1 MDLLNLCMRIPNL
14 GILIFYLIFVII
26 IPYMLMVSN
35 SNDILKYYM
44 PLLIAFAN
52 LLTLSGDKRV
62 FGNLYQLQP
71 NNFVAFISTN
81 FINLFALF
89 GILWQCLDHSRKYD
103 IDITLSVVY
112 GAILFVIA
120 FPMARQ
126 GMVFILTHVD
136 KYMRKTTDLKYNY
149 NWHLITFGL
158 LYIIF
163 LLGLQAV
170 LLSLIDYK
178 DKDSLNTKKQ
188 SEIRVQQKR
197 TKIIQPQKTQNINKN
212 TENEG
217 NKVETI
223 QQNTNSKK
231 INNILNDIL
240 KSLSNNNNT
249 NKNTLNDSKKN
260 IIDKVSLSNVKNVV
274 NSDSGGTSKSSKSSS
289 KSSSSSRIR
298 KTTTT
303 TTKSRKTTAA

>member
-1 MDLLNLCMRIPNL
+1 MDLLNLCMKIPNL

-26 IPYMLMVSN
+26 IPYMLMASN

-71 NNFVAFISTN
+71 DNFVAFISTN

-89 GILWQCLDHSRKYD
+89 GILWQCLEHSKKYN
-103 IDITLSVVY
+103 IDVTLSVLY
-112 GAILFVIA
+112 GAILFIIA

-126 GMVFILTHVD
+126 GMAFILTHVD

-158 LYIIF
+158 LYIVF
-163 LLGLQAV
+163 LLGLQAI

-178 DKDSLNTKKQ
+178 DKDLSSQNKLNILK
-188 SEIRVQQKR
+188 
-197 TKIIQPQKTQNINKN
+197 NINKN
-212 TENEG
+212 QPN
-217 NKVETI
+217 NKVAQKIENVNNEPSNNNVEKV
-223 QQNTNSKK
+223 QNDTQNSNNNKK
-231 INNILNDIL
+231 INKILNDIL
-240 KSLSNNNNT
+240 KSLSNNNT
-249 NKNTLNDSKKN
+249 NNKTQNDSTKN
-260 IIDKVSLSNVKNVV
+260 IIDQVSLSNVKNVI
-274 NSDSGGTSKSSKSSS
+274 NSDSGSVKSSKSSS
-289 KSSSSSRIR
+289 RSTTTR
-298 KTTTT
+298 KTTTS
-303 TTKSRKTTAA
+303 TKSSKTTVA

>member
-26 IPYMLMVSN
+26 IPYMLIASN

-71 NNFVAFISTN
+71 DNFVAFISTN

-89 GILWQCLDHSRKYD
+89 GILWQCLEHSKKYN
-103 IDITLSVVY
+103 IDITLSVIY
-112 GAILFVIA
+112 GAVLFIIA

-126 GMVFILTHVD
+126 GMAFILTHVD

-163 LLGLQAV
+163 LLGLQAI

-178 DKDSLNTKKQ
+178 DTDVLNSKNQLKQNLKENKDNKQAQKIQNVKNDTPNTVVKEV
-188 SEIRVQQKR
+188 EIN
-197 TKIIQPQKTQNINKN
+197 QP
-212 TENEG
+212 
-217 NKVETI
+217 
-223 QQNTNSKK
+223 NTNNKK
-231 INNILNDIL
+231 INKILNDIL
-240 KSLSNNNNT
+240 KSLSNNNT
-249 NKNTLNDSKKN
+249 NNSNNSAKN

-274 NSDSGGTSKSSKSSS
+274 NSDNIGTNQSSKSSS
-289 KSSSSSRIR
+289 KSSRTSTTR
-298 KTTTT
+298 KTTTS
-303 TTKSRKTTAA
+303 TKSSKTTVA

>member
-1 MDLLNLCMRIPNL
+1 MDLLNLCMKIPNL

-26 IPYMLMVSN
+26 IPYMLMASN

-71 NNFVAFISTN
+71 DNFVAFISTN

-89 GILWQCLDHSRKYD
+89 GILWQCLEHSKKYN
-103 IDITLSVVY
+103 IDVTLSVLY
-112 GAILFVIA
+112 GAILFIIA

-126 GMVFILTHVD
+126 GMAFILTHVD

-158 LYIIF
+158 LYIVF
-163 LLGLQAV
+163 LLGLQAI

-178 DKDSLNTKKQ
+178 DKDLSSQNKLNILK
-188 SEIRVQQKR
+188 
-197 TKIIQPQKTQNINKN
+197 NINKN
-212 TENEG
+212 QPN
-217 NKVETI
+217 NKVAQKIENVNNEPSNNNVEKV
-223 QQNTNSKK
+223 QNDTQNSNNNKK
-231 INNILNDIL
+231 INKILNDIL
-240 KSLSNNNNT
+240 KSLSNDNT
-249 NKNTLNDSKKN
+249 NNKNQNNPTKN
-260 IIDKVSLSNVKNVV
+260 IIDQVSLSNVRNVINTDV
-274 NSDSGGTSKSSKSSS
+274 GTSKSSKSSS
-289 KSSSSSRIR
+289 KTSTTR
-298 KTTTT
+298 KTT
-303 TTKSRKTTAA
+303 TTKSRKTTVS